1 MDIKEMEKR
10 LRVLEDIEAI
20 KRLKALYAE
29 ICDDRYDPERMK
41 RLFTED
47 ALWDGGDVWGVYRGR
62 EAIMGFF
69 ADAGKSITGVHF
81 FVQPTIKITSDTT
94 AEGSWYLLQQGT
106 KGDDLGFWLSA
117 VEYEKYVKINGE
129 WLFKEINFKAFFAS
143 PFEEG
148 WHKNKM
154 CL

>member
-1 MDIKEMEKR
+1 MDQRDLETR
-10 LRVLEDIEAI
+10 LRIIEDIEAI
-20 KRLKALYAE
+20 KQLKALYAE
-29 ICDDRYDPERMK
+29 ICDDRYNPKRMQ

-47 ALWDGGDVWGVYRGR
+47 ALWDGGEVWGVYKGR
-62 EAIMGFF
+62 DKIMGFF
-69 ADAGKSITGVHF
+69 SEAGKEITGVHF
-81 FVQPTIKITSDTT
+81 FVQPRIRVTSENT

-106 KGDDLGFWLSA
+106 KGDMAFWLSA
-117 VEYEKYVKINGE
+117 VEYEKYVKIDGE
-129 WLFKEINFKAFFAS
+129 WFFKEVKFKEFFAT